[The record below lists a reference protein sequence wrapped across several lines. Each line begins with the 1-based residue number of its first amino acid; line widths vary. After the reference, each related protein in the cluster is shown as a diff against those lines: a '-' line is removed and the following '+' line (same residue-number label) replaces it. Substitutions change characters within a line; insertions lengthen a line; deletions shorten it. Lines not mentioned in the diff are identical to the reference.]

1 MPMNDN
7 SEDWKWIYGFTEG
20 INDSNIGL
28 VRKADELGLQPHDL
42 AIFQAIHFDYGQ
54 VEERSSLARRSSVA
68 EDAVDRCFQEG
79 WIQVVTTEFEDEMR
93 SELHG
98 EGYVLVAGL
107 FSRDILREV
116 RGESVAGIISFT
128 RLGAELWNQ
137 WLRDDNGDPGVH
149 WAVGFDREQT
159 RAAFGTTVNA
169 VTFAITSVCE
179 DASLEHPFTRGIVGD
194 SGPWCDC
201 WWRRFQVGFQIR
213 YSCEL
218 LPIYRE

>member
-1 MPMNDN
+1 MTINDN
-7 SEDWKWIYGFTEG
+7 PEDWNCVYGFQDGLNST
-20 INDSNIGL
+20 NI
-28 VRKADELGLQPHDL
+28 VDAQRAHDLGLHPHDL

-54 VEERSSLARRSSVA
+54 VEERSSLAHRSSVA
-68 EDAVDRCFQEG
+68 EDAVDRCFQQG
-79 WIQVVTTEFEDEMR
+79 WIQVVTTEFEDKMR
-93 SELHG
+93 SELHR

-107 FSRDILREV
+107 FSREILREI

-128 RLGAELWNQ
+128 RVGAELWNRWQ
-137 WLRDDNGDPGVH
+137 RDDNEPGEH

-169 VTFAITSVCE
+169 VTFAMTSVWE
-179 DASLEHPFTRGIVGD
+179 SSSLEHPFTRGVVED

-201 WWRRFQVGFQIR
+201 WWQRFQGGFQIH

-218 LPIYRE
+218 QPIYRQK